1 MAINLRNFF
10 NLGDD
15 FDDEPVRENFET
27 GSQLNNAAKQEPAR
41 VRRQNVVSMAEKR
54 GLASDENRKIVL
66 FAPKAYSDV
75 KEITDNLLS
84 NQAVIVNFSTI
95 DDAQAKRIVDFL
107 TGAVF
112 AINGEIQRVD
122 DAIFLVTP
130 PNYVISGEVSS
141 TNHLND

>member
-1 MAINLRNFF
+1 MAINLRSFF
-10 NLGDD
+10 NLGDE

-27 GSQLNNAAKQEPAR
+27 GPEPVNAQKHEAPR
-41 VRRQNVVSMAEKR
+41 VRRQNVVSMDQKR
-54 GLASDENRKIVL
+54 SLANDENRKIVL
-66 FAPKAYSDV
+66 FAPKTYSDV
-75 KEITDNLLS
+75 KEITDNLLA

-130 PNYVISGEVSS
+130 PNYVISGEISS
-141 TNHLND
+141 TSHLND

>member
-15 FDDEPVRENFET
+15 FDDEPMRENFESGPEPVNT
-27 GSQLNNAAKQEPAR
+27 AKHEAPR
-41 VRRQNVVSMAEKR
+41 VRRQNVVSMDEKR
-54 GLASDENRKIVL
+54 GLNGDDNRKIVL

-75 KEITDNLLS
+75 KEITDNLLA

-130 PNYVISGEVSS
+130 PNYVISGEVSAV
-141 TNHLND
+141 NHLND